1 MLCTKKY
8 TEMVDQKK
16 VNDMFKKY
24 LLVFILLIL
33 FGCQQ
38 EKYEWNPIFE
48 ETNFDYFKTNIER
61 SLSLIDDAYS
71 EANKNKEES
80 IQEKL
85 YQAKNR
91 LLEIKDYYIPLTTVR
106 QKIYDAERNF
116 KLNNIKKTEKL
127 LIDSKSI
134 ITSLD
139 LMTKNKVFDKVILD
153 LNSMIN
159 EVIASLDEDSKLNTY
174 NKMKT
179 LGEHVNLMLSRGD
192 LVLSGIEF
200 DK

>member
-1 MLCTKKY
+1 
-8 TEMVDQKK
+8 
-16 VNDMFKKY
+16 MFKKY

-48 ETNFDYFKTNIER
+48 ETNFDYFKTNIEW

-71 EANKNKEES
+71 EANKKKEES

-85 YQAKNR
+85 YQVKNR
-91 LLEIKDYYIPLTTVR
+91 LLKIKDYYIPLTTAR
-106 QKIYDAERNF
+106 QKIYDAERFF
-116 KLNNIKKTEKL
+116 KLNNIKKSETL
-127 LIDSKSI
+127 LKDSKSI

-139 LMTKNKVFDKVILD
+139 LMTNNKVFDKVILD

-159 EVIASLDEDSKLNTY
+159 EVITSLDEDSKIKTY
-174 NKMKT
+174 NKIKI
-179 LGEHVNLMLSRGD
+179 LGDHINLMLYRGD

>member
-8 TEMVDQKK
+8 TKMSDQKK

-24 LLVFILLIL
+24 LSVFILLIL

-48 ETNFDYFKTNIER
+48 ETNFDYFKTNIEL

-71 EANKNKEES
+71 AANKNKEEF

-85 YQAKNR
+85 YQVKNR
-91 LLEIKDYYIPLTTVR
+91 LLKIKDYYIPLTTVR
-106 QKIYDAERNF
+106 QKIYDAERYF
-116 KLNNIKKTEKL
+116 KLNNIKETEKL
-127 LIDSKSI
+127 LNDSKSI
-134 ITSLD
+134 IRSLD
-139 LMTKNKVFDKVILD
+139 LTTKNKVFDKVILD

-159 EVIASLDEDSKLNTY
+159 EVITSLDEDSKINNY

-179 LGEHVNLMLSRGD
+179 LGEHINLMLYRGD
-192 LVLSGIEF
+192 LVLSAIEF
-200 DK
+200 DN

>member
-1 MLCTKKY
+1 
-8 TEMVDQKK
+8 
-16 VNDMFKKY
+16 MFKKY

-48 ETNFDYFKTNIER
+48 ETNFDYLKTNIEL

-80 IQEKL
+80 IREKL
-85 YQAKNR
+85 HQAKNR
-91 LLEIKDYYIPLTTVR
+91 ILEIKDYYVPLTTVR
-106 QKIYDAERNF
+106 QKIYDAERYL
-116 KLNNIKKTEKL
+116 KLNNIKKSEKL
-127 LIDSKSI
+127 LKDSKSI

-139 LMTKNKVFDKVILD
+139 MMTKNEVFDKVILD
-153 LNSMIN
+153 LNLMIN
-159 EVIASLDEDSKLNTY
+159 EAIASLDEDSKLNTY

-179 LGEHVNLMLSRGD
+179 LGKHVNLMLFRGD
-192 LVLSGIEF
+192 LVLSGITF

>member
-1 MLCTKKY
+1 MS
-8 TEMVDQKK
+8 
-16 VNDMFKKY
+16 KKY

-48 ETNFDYFKTNIER
+48 ETNFDYLKTNIEW

-71 EANKNKEES
+71 EANKNKEKS
-80 IQEKL
+80 IREKL

-91 LLEIKDYYIPLTTVR
+91 LLEIKDYYVPLTTVR
-106 QKIYDAERNF
+106 QKIYDAERYL
-116 KLNNIKKTEKL
+116 KLNNIKKSEKL
-127 LIDSKSI
+127 LKDSKSI

-139 LMTKNKVFDKVILD
+139 LMTKNKIFDNVILD

-159 EVIASLDEDSKLNTY
+159 EAIASLDEDSKLNIY

-179 LGEHVNLMLSRGD
+179 LGKHVNLMLLKGD

-200 DK
+200 EK

>member
-1 MLCTKKY
+1 
-8 TEMVDQKK
+8 
-16 VNDMFKKY
+16 MFKKY

-48 ETNFDYFKTNIER
+48 ETNFDYFKTNIEL

-71 EANKNKEES
+71 AANKKKEES

-85 YQAKNR
+85 HQVKNR
-91 LLEIKDYYIPLTTVR
+91 LLKIKDYYIPLTTVR
-106 QKIYDAERNF
+106 QKIYDAERYF
-116 KLNNIKKTEKL
+116 KLNNIKETEKL
-127 LIDSKSI
+127 LNDSKSI
-134 ITSLD
+134 IKSLD
-139 LMTKNKVFDKVILD
+139 LTTKNKVFDKVILD

-159 EVIASLDEDSKLNTY
+159 EVITSLDEDSKINNY

-179 LGEHVNLMLSRGD
+179 LGEHINLMLYRGD

>member
-1 MLCTKKY
+1 MS
-8 TEMVDQKK
+8 DQKK

-24 LLVFILLIL
+24 LSVFILLIL

-38 EKYEWNPIFE
+38 EKCEWNPIFE
-48 ETNFDYFKTNIER
+48 ETNFDYFKTNIEL

-71 EANKNKEES
+71 AANKKKEES

-85 YQAKNR
+85 YQVKNR
-91 LLEIKDYYIPLTTVR
+91 LLKIKDYYIPLTTVR
-106 QKIYDAERNF
+106 QKIYDAERYF
-116 KLNNIKKTEKL
+116 KLNNIKETEKL
-127 LIDSKSI
+127 LNDSKSI
-134 ITSLD
+134 IRSLD
-139 LMTKNKVFDKVILD
+139 LTTKNKVFDKVILD

-159 EVIASLDEDSKLNTY
+159 EVITSSDEESKLNTY
-174 NKMKT
+174 NKFKA
-179 LGEHVNLMLSRGD
+179 LGEHVNLMLYRGD

>member
-1 MLCTKKY
+1 ML
-8 TEMVDQKK
+8 
-16 VNDMFKKY
+16 KKY
-24 LLVFILLIL
+24 LLTFILLIL
-33 FGCQQ
+33 LGCQQ

-48 ETNFDYFKTNIER
+48 ETHFDYFKTNIER
-61 SLSLIDDAYS
+61 SLSLIDEVRS

-85 YQAKNR
+85 YQAKKR
-91 LLEIKDYYIPLTTVR
+91 LLEIKDYYVPLTTVR
-106 QKIYDAERNF
+106 QKIYDAERYF
-116 KLNNIKKTEKL
+116 KLNNTEKSEKL
-127 LIDSKSI
+127 LKDSKSI

-139 LMTKNKVFDKVILD
+139 LMTKNNVFDKTILD

-159 EVIASLDEDSKLNTY
+159 EVLTSLDDDSKINIY
-174 NKMKT
+174 NKIKI
-179 LGEHVNLMLSRGD
+179 LGEHVNLMLYRGD

>member
-1 MLCTKKY
+1 ML
-8 TEMVDQKK
+8 
-16 VNDMFKKY
+16 KKY
-24 LLVFILLIL
+24 LLAFILLIL
-33 FGCQQ
+33 LGCQQ

-48 ETNFDYFKTNIER
+48 ETDFGYFKTNIER
-61 SLSLIDDAYS
+61 SLALIDDAYS

-85 YQAKNR
+85 YQVKNR
-91 LLEIKDYYIPLTTVR
+91 LLKIKDYYVPLTTVR
-106 QKIYDAERNF
+106 QKIYDAERYF
-116 KLNNIKKTEKL
+116 KLNDIKKSEKL

-134 ITSLD
+134 IRSLD
-139 LMTKNKVFDKVILD
+139 LMTKNEVFDKVILD

-159 EVIASLDEDSKLNTY
+159 EVITSLDEDSKLNTY
-174 NKMKT
+174 NKMKK
-179 LGEHVNLMLSRGD
+179 LGEHINLMLARGD

>member
-1 MLCTKKY
+1 MS
-8 TEMVDQKK
+8 DQKK

-24 LLVFILLIL
+24 LSVFILLIL

-48 ETNFDYFKTNIER
+48 ETDFGYFKTNIER

-71 EANKNKEES
+71 EAKKNEEES

-85 YQAKNR
+85 YKAKNR
-91 LLEIKDYYIPLTTVR
+91 LLEIKDYYVPLTTVR
-106 QKIYDAERNF
+106 QKIYDAERYF
-116 KLNNIKKTEKL
+116 KLNNTKNLRKL
-127 LIDSKSI
+127 LKDSKSI

-139 LMTKNKVFDKVILD
+139 LTTKNKVFDKVILD

-159 EVIASLDEDSKLNTY
+159 EVITSSDEESKLNTY
-174 NKMKT
+174 NKFKA
-179 LGEHVNLMLSRGD
+179 LGEHVNLMLYRGD

>member
-8 TEMVDQKK
+8 IKMSDQKK

-24 LLVFILLIL
+24 LSVFILLIL

-48 ETNFDYFKTNIER
+48 ETNFDYFKTNIEL
-61 SLSLIDDAYS
+61 SLSLIDEAYS
-71 EANKNKEES
+71 AANKKKEES

-85 YQAKNR
+85 YQVKNR
-91 LLEIKDYYIPLTTVR
+91 LLKIKDYYIPLTTVR
-106 QKIYDAERNF
+106 QKIYDAERYF
-116 KLNNIKKTEKL
+116 KLNNIKETEKL
-127 LIDSKSI
+127 LNDSKSI
-134 ITSLD
+134 IRSLD
-139 LMTKNKVFDKVILD
+139 LTTKNKVFDKVILD

-159 EVIASLDEDSKLNTY
+159 EVITSLDEDSKINNY

-179 LGEHVNLMLSRGD
+179 LGGHINLMLYRGD

>member
-1 MLCTKKY
+1 MA
-8 TEMVDQKK
+8 DPKK
-16 VNDMFKKY
+16 VNDMFKKN

-38 EKYEWNPIFE
+38 EKFEWNPIFE
-48 ETNFDYFKTNIER
+48 ETNFDYFNTNIER
-61 SLSLIDDAYS
+61 SLSSIDDAYLEAS
-71 EANKNKEES
+71 ENKQTS

-85 YQAKNR
+85 SQAKNR
-91 LLEIKDYYIPLTTVR
+91 LLEIKDYYVPLTTVR
-106 QKIYDAERNF
+106 QKIYDAERYF
-116 KLNNIKKTEKL
+116 KLTDIKKSEKL
-127 LIDSKSI
+127 LEDSKSI

-139 LMTKNKVFDKVILD
+139 LTTKNKVFDKVILD

-159 EVIASLDEDSKLNTY
+159 EVITSLDENSKLNTY

-179 LGEHVNLMLSRGD
+179 LGEHVNLMLYRGD

-200 DK
+200 EK